1 MSFGTVAN
9 KSSSEEVDEEVVS
22 SALSSEGVFSSK
34 LLLSSE
40 GVDLWFSSMTK
51 GSDSRVEFDS
61 IVGTGDSKAL
71 VSSDLEVQE
80 DKARGRTI
88 KEIKHKF
95 FFIGVNLS
103 IDCYYSM
110 VTLVSPE

>member
-22 SALSSEGVFSSK
+22 SA
-34 LLLSSE
+34 LSSE